1 MPQEPQTALERYK
14 SRRTGE
20 ALNLLPPSP
29 PTPQRQPAQSPA
41 WLRVALLG
49 TLAAVLALAVDALW
63 PGGPPHANLVYEIDL
78 AEAPAGIVV
87 VKLEARGD
95 LPRRLH
101 LTFPPGVFN
110 DTANGVT
117 PHTPTA
123 SELGEDG
130 GHLRS
135 LALERGE
142 DGWEVATAGVQ
153 RASFTYRVDLTRTS
167 GQEEDI
173 RRYISTPVAG
183 GVRAAGYELF
193 LAPRGLEVGTITVTI
208 WNPGDLPVLVPW
220 PPLTSTPRV
229 PGDAGSAADSV
240 AAAHLGAGQGYEP
253 AGGLPPV
260 APRDPGLGLQ
270 RRTAPFPPGRNYR
283 PRDLRDLHNS
293 LLVCGDIRTATTEVR
308 DCTIQYATDREWTF
322 DDETALDLVRRIA
335 RTEIAFFGSAPTT
348 PITVLLAANEVT
360 AAEGFDA
367 YGVHTG
373 SSILV
378 LIDPAAT
385 WGEIEEQAASVIAH
399 EMFHGWL
406 GEAVPQSDPTMLW
419 FTEGA
424 TTWFAA
430 RMLTAAGIW
439 SPHHARS
446 VLSAR
451 IERDYRG
458 SPLLGETA
466 VADAAAEVMAEARQV
481 RFAYAGGV
489 AACMALDDWLAV
501 RSGISRPLDA
511 VLRRL
516 YDTRDGRAL
525 TRESLQDAV
534 LAVTGVNCA
543 WWLDE
548 HVYGK
553 TALPPSDRLI

>member
-1 MPQEPQTALERYK
+1 MSQEPQTALERYK

-20 ALNLLPPSP
+20 PVNLLPAAPPRRPPRSP
-29 PTPQRQPAQSPA
+29 G
-41 WLRVALLG
+41 WLRAALFG
-49 TLAAVLALAVDALW
+49 TLAVVLALAADSLW
-63 PGGPPHANLVYEIDL
+63 PRGTPRAVLSYEIDL
-78 AEAPAGIVV
+78 GEAPAGTIVI
-87 VKLEARGD
+87 KLEARGD
-95 LPRRLH
+95 LPRRLQ
-101 LTFPPGVFN
+101 LSFPPGVFD

-123 SELGEDG
+123 AELDEKG
-130 GHLRS
+130 GHVRS
-135 LALERGE
+135 LALEPGE
-142 DGWEVATAGVQ
+142 DGWAVATAGVE
-153 RASFTYRVDLTRTS
+153 RASFTYRVDLTRTG

-183 GVRAAGYELF
+183 GLRAAGYEIF
-193 LAPRGLEVGTITVTI
+193 LAPVGLEVGAITVTI
-208 WNPGDLPVLVPW
+208 WNPRDLRVLVPW
-220 PPLTSTPRV
+220 APLTADGGGDGGSTE
-229 PGDAGSAADSV
+229 SAVDSV

-253 AGGLPPV
+253 AGGLP
-260 APRDPGLGLQ
+260 AADPRDPRFGPAF
-270 RRTAPFPPGRNYR
+270 RAAPFPPGRDYR
-283 PRDLRDLHNS
+283 PRDLRDLHNA
-293 LLVCGDIRTATTEVR
+293 LLVCGDIRTAAVEVR

-322 DDETALDLVRRIA
+322 EDATALDLVRRIA

-360 AAEGFDA
+360 ASEGFDA

-439 SPHHARS
+439 SPRHARS
-446 VLSAR
+446 MLSAR
-451 IERDYRG
+451 LERDYRG
-458 SPLLGETA
+458 SSLLGEMA

-501 RSGISRPLDA
+501 RSGIARPLDA

-516 YDTRDGRAL
+516 YDTRDGRPL
-525 TRESLQDAV
+525 TRRSLQEAV
-534 LAVTGVNCA
+534 LAVTGVDCA